1 MLYGPV
7 YYVQANKNML
17 TFGSYLKTV
26 SNHPSP
32 YFKVS
37 ALRAVIHLLRPSQS
51 IGPLGCFWFAQ
62 NDYDEY
68 TVLWL
73 EGPIT
78 ALTTFTQ

>member
-1 MLYGPV
+1 MKILGPQDTGKGILV
-7 YYVQANKNML
+7 EMDAGYISPTETHNKNLLEQANKNML

-51 IGPLGCFWFAQ
+51 IGPLGCF
-62 NDYDEY
+62 
-68 TVLWL
+68 
-73 EGPIT
+73 
-78 ALTTFTQ
+78 